1 MPIPL
6 RSGKQTGGNPK
17 VGTALMNASRS
28 VAIDLPLKAL
38 AWEDETG
45 QVWLSFNSP
54 TYLQQRHGL
63 EDNLV
68 KGIAVVAVLVDEAL
82 K

>member
-1 MPIPL
+1 MRPTQL
-6 RSGKQTGGNPK
+6 LVFGNPK

-54 TYLQQRHGL
+54 AYLQQRHGL

-68 KGIAVVAVLVDEAL
+68 KSIAVVAVLVDEAL